1 VASATPPADS
11 QSVIT
16 SPLAPPTL
24 WPTQPSLPAP
34 PSNLPIALLGPAA
47 AGPDHGVAPIIAP
60 ADADGTLLPA
70 SAATAA
76 GTVLAVSSHPGA
88 STARPQPRKPATVDR
103 ADGPGRGWG
112 LPCGGG
118 AAGAAAS
125 AACGG
130 GPGSSHGF
138 FLALLLTLGGLAV
151 LLSERLRL
159 APARWRPAAFI
170 ALLERPG

>member
-1 VASATPPADS
+1 M
-11 QSVIT
+11 
-16 SPLAPPTL
+16 
-24 WPTQPSLPAP
+24 
-34 PSNLPIALLGPAA
+34 LGPSAA
-47 AGPDHGVAPIIAP
+47 VPGHGAAPVLAP
-60 ADADGTLLPA
+60 ADPDGLVLPA
-70 SAATAA
+70 AAATAA
-76 GTVLAVSSHPGA
+76 GTAMAVSSHTGA
-88 STARPQPRKPATVDR
+88 STAQTQPRKPATVGR
-103 ADGPGRGWG
+103 ADGPGRGLG

-118 AAGAAAS
+118 AAGSAAS